1 MGKKDDEDVTMR
13 QRLEDER
20 KIKELRA
27 IEESRQRQI
36 KVDAEKEAERKRQ
49 LQAAIDRAVE
59 EAKRNKK

>member
-1 MGKKDDEDVTMR
+1 MAKDDDVTMR

-36 KVDAEKEAERKRQ
+36 KVDAEKEAQRQ
-49 LQAAIDRAVE
+49 RELQAAIDKAVA
-59 EAKRNKK
+59 EAKKNK